1 VAARITLF
9 IRGAV
14 ATGTLTVAPGRER

>member
-1 VAARITLF
+1 LGARITLF

-14 ATGTLTVAPGRER
+14 ATGTLTVAPGRAG